1 MITIRNPS
9 STDKE
14 SRIHAVPGIRNLRRR
29 VKNPRLSWIP
39 VDEATDMCDELPI
52 KYEAINVTKE
62 VGQKLS
68 VQESK
73 GSGSRTGADP
83 RFF

>member
-1 MITIRNPS
+1 
-9 STDKE
+9 
-14 SRIHAVPGIRNLRRR
+14 
-29 VKNPRLSWIP
+29 
-39 VDEATDMCDELPI
+39 MCDELPI